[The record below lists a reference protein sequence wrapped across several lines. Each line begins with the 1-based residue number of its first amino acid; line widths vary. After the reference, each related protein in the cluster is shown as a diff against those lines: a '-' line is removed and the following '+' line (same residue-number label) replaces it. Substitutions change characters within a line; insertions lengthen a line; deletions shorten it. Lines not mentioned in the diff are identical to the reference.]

1 MWYTVTYV
9 QPSGERMV
17 FATANGA
24 RQACAKYRDA
34 LALFPMPVVHDAR
47 GNEIG
52 PGALH
57 GRAKAEMAAGVLRRR
72 ADLAQAR
79 AIGVL
84 AICAL
89 LLTDRARTRLR
100 SMRPVN

>member
-24 RQACAKYRDA
+24 RQACAKYQDA
-34 LALFPMPVVHDAR
+34 LALFPIPAVHDAR

-57 GRAKAEMAAGVLRRR
+57 GCAKAEMAAGVLRRR
-72 ADLAQAR
+72 ADLTQAR

-89 LLTDRARTRLR
+89 LLTDRERTRLR